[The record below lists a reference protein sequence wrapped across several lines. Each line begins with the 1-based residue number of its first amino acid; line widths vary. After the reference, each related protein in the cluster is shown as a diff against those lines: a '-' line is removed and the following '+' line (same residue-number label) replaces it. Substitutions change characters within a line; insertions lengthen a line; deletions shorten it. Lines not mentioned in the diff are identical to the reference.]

1 MLLLKL
7 KLTPKGCRDLV
18 KQKKLSAWLNV
29 VVLLYHG
36 QKFVLDETGIVQ
48 SESRIV

>member
-18 KQKKLSAWLNV
+18 KSKSLSAWLNV
-29 VVLLYHG
+29 VVLVYHG
-36 QKFVLDETGIVQ
+36 QKFVLEESGIV
-48 SESRIV
+48 